1 MNKTDSRLKARDQR
15 ITDLTKIIMIQENVI
30 KVQNKTLD
38 LTKKTT
44 DEQIKTFEGLLER
57 NYSSNTRVVHD
68 LLYWKDMA
76 EQFYKRLSHEITTNA
91 MKGKKKNEKKTNK
104 KTNKKTKRGTK
115 SK

>member
-30 KVQNKTLD
+30 KVQNSTLK
-38 LTKKTT
+38 LTKETA
-44 DEQIKTFEGLLER
+44 DSQIKTFEGLLER
-57 NYSSNTRVVHD
+57 NYHSNTRVVND
-68 LLYWKDMA
+68 LLYWKNMA

-104 KTNKKTKRGTK
+104 KTKRGTK

>member
-1 MNKTDSRLKARDQR
+1 MTASRLKARDQR

-30 KVQNKTLD
+30 KVQNSTLK
-38 LTKKTT
+38 LTKETA
-44 DEQIKTFEGLLER
+44 DSQIKTFEGLLER
-57 NYSSNTRVVHD
+57 NYHSNTRVVND
-68 LLYWKDMA
+68 LLYWKNMA

-104 KTNKKTKRGTK
+104 KTKRGTK

>member
-30 KVQNKTLD
+30 KVQNSTLK
-38 LTKKTT
+38 LTKETA
-44 DEQIKTFEGLLER
+44 DSQIKTFEGLLER
-57 NYSSNTRVVHD
+57 NYHSNTRVVND
-68 LLYWKDMA
+68 LLYWKNMA

-91 MKGKKKNEKKTNK
+91 MKGKKKNEKK
-104 KTNKKTKRGTK
+104 KTKRRVK

>member
-30 KVQNKTLD
+30 KVQNSTLK
-38 LTKKTT
+38 LTKETA
-44 DEQIKTFEGLLER
+44 DSQIKTFEGLLER
-57 NYSSNTRVVHD
+57 NYHSNTRVVND
-68 LLYWKDMA
+68 LLYWKDIA
-76 EQFYKRLSHEITTNA
+76 ERFYKRLAHEITTNA

-104 KTNKKTKRGTK
+104 KTKRGTK

>member
-30 KVQNKTLD
+30 KVQNSTFKI
-38 LTKKTT
+38 TKETA
-44 DEQIKTFEGLLER
+44 DSQIKTFEGLLER

-68 LLYWKDMA
+68 LFYWKDLA
-76 EQFYKRLSHEITTNA
+76 ENFYRRLSHEITTNA

-104 KTNKKTKRGTK
+104 KTKRGTK